1 MWVTFDDVLDRW
13 VGEDRPTD
21 LGVVGTLV
29 ADAETV
35 IAARFPGI
43 ADRITD
49 GVLPVDRVK
58 LVVSRMVT
66 RAIRNP
72 EGVRTRQEGTGPFS
86 GSVTFGGDNPGDMWL
101 TNEEA
106 DLLGPDGGRRQRAFT
121 VSTIAPTEPDPPW
134 WVTP

>member
-121 VSTIAPTEPDPPW
+121 VSTIAPTEPGPPW